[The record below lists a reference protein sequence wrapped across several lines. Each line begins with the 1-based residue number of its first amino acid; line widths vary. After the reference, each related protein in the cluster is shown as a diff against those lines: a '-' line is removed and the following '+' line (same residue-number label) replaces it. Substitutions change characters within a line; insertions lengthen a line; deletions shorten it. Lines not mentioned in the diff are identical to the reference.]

1 MKLSTNALQRSL
13 GLLFMV
19 FFQAVIAQNSPDQAE
34 KNSFKRVLLVKDDS
48 YLENAVGKIVIDSL
62 TQKGF
67 YVRTVRQNSLE
78 SENPGTYRITIV
90 FNGVKS
96 SGLTSAVKNYADAM
110 GRAKSNLLISTVFGD
125 AWEKKGGTVD
135 AIATA
140 TKSLNPQAVAEKI
153 LVNVNKLIEKDIKSG
168 AGEDTARH

>member
-1 MKLSTNALQRSL
+1 MKLSTNAVRRSL
-13 GLLFMV
+13 ELLFMV
-19 FFQAVIAQNSPDQAE
+19 IFQVVMAQNSPDQAE

-67 YVRTVRQNSLE
+67 YVRTVRPNSLE

-96 SGLTSAVKNYADAM
+96 SDLTAAIKNYADAM

-125 AWEKKGGTVD
+125 AWEKNKGTVD
-135 AIATA
+135 AIAAA
-140 TKSLNPQAVAEKI
+140 TKSLNPQAVADKI
-153 LVNVNKLIEKDIKSG
+153 LANVNKFIERDIRID
-168 AGEDTARH
+168 AGDTARH

>member
-13 GLLFMV
+13 ELLFLV
-19 FFQAVIAQNSPDQAE
+19 FFQVVMAQNSPDQAE
-34 KNSFKRVLLVKDDS
+34 KSSFKRVLLVKDDS

-67 YVRTVRQNSLE
+67 FVRTVRPNSLE

-90 FNGVKS
+90 FNGIKS
-96 SGLTSAVKNYADAM
+96 SDLTAAIKNYADAM

-125 AWEKKGGTVD
+125 AWEKNNGTVD
-135 AIATA
+135 AIAAA
-140 TKSLNPQAVAEKI
+140 TKSLNPHAVAEKI
-153 LVNVNKLIEKDIKSG
+153 LANVNKFIERDIRID
-168 AGEDTARH
+168 AEDTARH